1 MGKKVYEGPNFTD
14 QKKSIKKITDDF
26 EKRMCEARNEFE
38 LAIVFLGM
46 FELMQLENL
55 KLSEQIELLEL
66 DSIKNNESLI
76 MELKK
81 RRAENT
87 EFGTTVANEFNCIL
101 PKALQIQQAMLNCHK
116 LKEAQL
122 INQEL

>member
-1 MGKKVYEGPNFTD
+1 MGKKVYEGPNLSD

-26 EKRMCEARNEFE
+26 YKRMCEARNEFE

-66 DSIKNNESLI
+66 DSIKKDENLI
-76 MELKK
+76 LGLLKQHK
-81 RRAENT
+81 ENV
-87 EFGTTVANEFNCIL
+87 EFGRKIALEFNNIL

-116 LKEAQL
+116 LKEVQL